1 MLQALQVCK
10 HLLQRNG
17 SLSLED
23 LAAKS
28 FRSFVARAPQKKQCS
43 AITPVMHLIAIKDH
57 LQFYFH
63 QTPLQLDSPQS
74 RGPWPSGPLSSAKR
88 AA

>member
-28 FRSFVARAPQKKQCS
+28 FRSFIARAPQKN
-43 AITPVMHLIAIKDH
+43 
-57 LQFYFH
+57 
-63 QTPLQLDSPQS
+63 
-74 RGPWPSGPLSSAKR
+74 
-88 AA
+88 